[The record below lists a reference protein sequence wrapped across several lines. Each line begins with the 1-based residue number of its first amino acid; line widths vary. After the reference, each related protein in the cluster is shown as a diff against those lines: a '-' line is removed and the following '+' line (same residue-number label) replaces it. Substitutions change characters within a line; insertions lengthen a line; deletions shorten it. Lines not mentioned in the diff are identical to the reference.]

1 MKPSSEFVRPRPG
14 YIVRKPLADGGG
26 FLNESGELVP
36 TTSYWRRRIK
46 TGEVIVGKAIAS
58 RTKPKADKAEPQ
70 E

>member
-26 FLNESGELVP
+26 LLEESGELVP
-36 TTSYWRRRIK
+36 MSSYWRRRIK
-46 TGEVIVGKAIAS
+46 TGEVLVGRATAS
-58 RTKPKADKAEPQ
+58 RTKPKADKAE